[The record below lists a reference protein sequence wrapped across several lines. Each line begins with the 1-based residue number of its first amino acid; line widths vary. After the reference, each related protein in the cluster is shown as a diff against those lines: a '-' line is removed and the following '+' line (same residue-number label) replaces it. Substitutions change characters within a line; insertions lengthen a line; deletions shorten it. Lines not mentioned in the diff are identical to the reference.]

1 MARRKKVSRVL
12 EKAQQREAS
21 LRSIGSQLDL
31 GNGLTLNA
39 YSSRLRDLQ
48 SQLSTYNTTLS
59 LLDKLSDDIAMTE
72 QDVRDLSEKML
83 MGVGIKYGKSSQ
95 EYGMAG
101 GVPKNKRRRSTTQR
115 SSSPIA
121 TAQSQTATP
130 ESTNAPEPT
139 NGKALVA

>member
-39 YSSRLRDLQ
+39 YSSRLQDLQ

-59 LLDKLSDDIAMTE
+59 LLDKLSDDIATTE

-130 ESTNAPEPT
+130 ESMNAPEPT